1 MFSSNDQ
8 SIASNQARRGIGWV
22 PLLLLMNTVLILFL
36 GFEQFSQR
44 ADVGDHVAKLEIAS
58 QEMRQAQAETVK
70 KTEDLSSVLLKKTE
84 DLSSDLEVINKR
96 VGVTANELNQAR
108 QTAQAL
114 KHDQQEAAKVLATK
128 ANSSDVET
136 YKQEAT
142 AQMTQIKEDA
152 NAKLGTVSGEVVGVK
167 NDLVAARDE
176 FGRQLI
182 DVKAVLGADIARN
195 SSELAELRKKGE
207 RDYFEFD
214 IRKDS
219 KRPMQRVSDLQLAL
233 TKADPKNH
241 KYSIA
246 ILVDDNRLDKKDRTT
261 NEPVQFL
268 VGRDRLRYELVVN
281 AVDKDRI
288 RGYLSVPKD
297 RVLASEFPT
306 LRQ

>member
-1 MFSSNDQ
+1 MFSSTDQ
-8 SIASNQARRGIGWV
+8 SIPSNPVRGGIGWV
-22 PLLLLMNTVLILFL
+22 PVLLLMNTALILFL
-36 GFEQFSQR
+36 GFEQFSQH
-44 ADVGDHVAKLEIAS
+44 ADVGDHIAKLEVAS
-58 QEMRQAQAETVK
+58 QEMQQAQAKTVK
-70 KTEDLSSVLLKKTE
+70 IPENLSSDMVKEIE
-84 DLSSDLEVINKR
+84 DLSSDLDVLNKR
-96 VGVTANELNQAR
+96 VGVTANELKQAR

-114 KHDQQEAAKVLATK
+114 KHQQEEAAKVLAMK

-142 AQMTQIKEDA
+142 AQMIQIKEDA

-167 NDLVAARDE
+167 NDLVAARE
-176 FGRQLI
+176 ELGRQLI

-219 KRPMQRVSDLQLAL
+219 KQPMQRVSDLQLAL

-297 RVLASEFPT
+297 KVIASELPT

>member
-1 MFSSNDQ
+1 MFNSSDQ
-8 SIASNQARRGIGWV
+8 SSPSNHVRRGIGWV
-22 PLLLLMNTVLILFL
+22 PLLLVMNIVLILFL

-44 ADVGDHVAKLEIAS
+44 ADVGDHIAKLEVTNR
-58 QEMRQAQAETVK
+58 EMRQAQAETAN
-70 KTEDLSSVLLKKTE
+70 KTE

-114 KHDQQEAAKVLATK
+114 KHEQEEAAEVLATK

-142 AQMTQIKEDA
+142 TQMTQIKEDA
-152 NAKLGTVSGEVVGVK
+152 NTKLGTVSGEVRGVK
-167 NDLVAARDE
+167 NDLVAAREE

-182 DVKAVLGADIARN
+182 DAKNVLGADIARN
-195 SSELAELRKKGE
+195 SSELGELRKKGE

-214 IRKDS
+214 VRKDS
-219 KRPMQRVSDLQLAL
+219 NHPMQRVGDLQLAL
-233 TKADPKNH
+233 TKTDPKNH

-246 ILVDDNRLDKKDRTT
+246 IQVDDNRLDKKDRTT

-268 VGRDRLRYELVVN
+268 VGRDRLRYEVVVN

-297 RVLASEFPT
+297 KVLASELPT